1 MTRGRAGRVQRC
13 TLADARTRRMH
24 ALKFLEV
31 AELVAMEQDDSPESV
46 NVAASLAVLAGIA
59 ASDAACCAALGRRS
73 RSQDHHDAER
83 LLAEIASG
91 GQPAANRL
99 KRLLDLKDN
108 AQYGFLHVGGQD
120 LQLVLRQARA
130 LVDFAERTLRA

>member
-1 MTRGRAGRVQRC
+1 MQRC
-13 TLADARTRRMH
+13 SVADARVRRMH
-24 ALKFLEV
+24 ASKFLEV
-31 AELVAMEQDDSPESV
+31 AELVAMEQDDNPESV

-83 LLAEIASG
+83 LLREIAVG
-91 GQPAANRL
+91 GKAAANQL

-120 LQLVLRQARA
+120 LQTVLRQAGA
-130 LVDFAERTLRA
+130 LVEFAQRTLDD